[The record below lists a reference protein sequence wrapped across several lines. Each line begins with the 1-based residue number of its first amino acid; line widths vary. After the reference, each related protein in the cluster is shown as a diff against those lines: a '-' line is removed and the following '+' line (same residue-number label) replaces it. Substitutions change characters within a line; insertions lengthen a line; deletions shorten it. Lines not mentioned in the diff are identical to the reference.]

1 MPIEVCIVEPQE
13 HPAPKVL
20 ELLLPPLGDFTI
32 RTTNAVPDRLDG
44 IEVLILNSI
53 PSAPESIPEDAVLR
67 YVEGGGG
74 LFAIHDTVYPYA
86 ANQKFIA
93 ACGIRRAYDVVQPIR
108 TELGVSYQVLLA
120 SANPA
125 DPTQVLPL
133 RPMVEG
139 AGHPILTGIREF
151 EIAEEVWAQ
160 NLATDARP
168 LMSVEVGDR
177 IPSHPRFKQPIPVC
191 ACKALGSGRLAF
203 FSLGHHSGL
212 YQDPNFLL
220 LTANAIRWTSKRTND
235 SQYAYDLFLSF
246 SSRNKDQAR
255 EVYADAVALGLRV
268 FMDEREVD
276 PGEEFSE
283 VIRQALVGSREMA
296 LLATADS
303 LKSEWVT
310 TEWGAAWALQ
320 RKITPILYRCNT
332 DSLPERLRQK
342 QAIDFRGHAIY
353 LEALRKQAEG

>member
-1 MPIEVCIVEPQE
+1 M
-13 HPAPKVL
+13 
-20 ELLLPPLGDFTI
+20 
-32 RTTNAVPDRLDG
+32 RWPDRLDG

-177 IPSHPRFKQPIPVC
+177 IPSHPRFKQPIPV
-191 ACKALGSGRLAF
+191 LRLQGAWEWP
-203 FSLGHHSGL
+203 SGL
-212 YQDPNFLL
+212 LFPLDIIPGC
-220 LTANAIRWTSKRTND
+220 TRIPTS
-235 SQYAYDLFLSF
+235 F
-246 SSRNKDQAR
+246 
-255 EVYADAVALGLRV
+255 
-268 FMDEREVD
+268 
-276 PGEEFSE
+276 
-283 VIRQALVGSREMA
+283 
-296 LLATADS
+296 
-303 LKSEWVT
+303 
-310 TEWGAAWALQ
+310 
-320 RKITPILYRCNT
+320 C
-332 DSLPERLRQK
+332 
-342 QAIDFRGHAIY
+342 
-353 LEALRKQAEG
+353 